1 MDDPGGWGTMTR
13 ARRSAISRIITV
25 VAAVGTLAAA
35 APAGAAFSPG
45 APGLGDPLYPQA
57 GNGGY
62 DVGHYGLTLG
72 YDPATRVLDGRAVI
86 TATAQ
91 QDLSRFD
98 LDLRG
103 FDLPSVTVNGQ
114 PAAFARDGQELIVTP
129 QKGIARGATFTVDIS
144 YRGRPTVVTDPDGSI
159 EGWVP
164 TADGA

>member
-1 MDDPGGWGTMTR
+1 MDDPEEGGAMTEKGRR
-13 ARRSAISRIITV
+13 AVSSLLTV
-25 VAAVGTLAAA
+25 AAAVGTLAAA

-72 YDPATRVLDGRAVI
+72 YDPTTRILDGRAVI

-103 FDLPSVTVNGQ
+103 FDIPSLTVNGR
-114 PAAFARDGQELIVTP
+114 PAAFARDGQELVVTP
-129 QKGIARGATFTVDIS
+129 GRGIAQGTTFTVEVA
-144 YRGRPTVVTDPDGSI
+144 YRGQPQVVT
-159 EGWVP
+159 
-164 TADGA
+164 